1 MTVFKLPLRIGTR
14 RSPLARVQAQMVH
27 DQLCATHGSLAAEGA
42 IEVVFIQTTGDIVQ
56 DRPLGDIGGKGLFTK
71 EIDSAL
77 VNGHIDVAVHSMKDV
92 PTVLPRGLTISCVL
106 PREDPRDAL
115 ISSSGVNFAEL
126 PPGALIGTASLRR
139 RAQILARR
147 PDLVVESLRGN
158 VNTRLKKLD
167 SGVVDATLLAFA
179 GLKRLGQD
187 HLVTEILSPETMLP
201 AAAQGAIG
209 VECRRADEQIISLL
223 MPLNHSS
230 TEIAVCAER
239 ALLAQLDGSCETPI
253 AALCTLDGVGGITLS
268 GLIAAPDGSKLI
280 DGKIGGACV
289 AAGKL
294 GEELGTQL
302 LAKASSASLTI
313 KR

>member
-1 MTVFKLPLRIGTR
+1 
-14 RSPLARVQAQMVH
+14 
-27 DQLCATHGSLAAEGA
+27 
-42 IEVVFIQTTGDIVQ
+42 
-56 DRPLGDIGGKGLFTK
+56 
-71 EIDSAL
+71 
-77 VNGHIDVAVHSMKDV
+77 MKDV
-92 PTVLPRGLTISCVL
+92 PTALPRGLTISCVL

-201 AAAQGAIG
+201 AVAQGAIG

-223 MPLNHSS
+223 MPLRFVLSEPCLPNLMVP
-230 TEIAVCAER
+230 AR
-239 ALLAQLDGSCETPI
+239 LL
-253 AALCTLDGVGGITLS
+253 
-268 GLIAAPDGSKLI
+268 
-280 DGKIGGACV
+280 
-289 AAGKL
+289 
-294 GEELGTQL
+294 
-302 LAKASSASLTI
+302 
-313 KR
+313 